1 MNIQV
6 SNLSLNTTDSDLRKL
21 FSVYG
26 EVNSA
31 MVVRSNSNGRSQ
43 GTAIVDM
50 INDAQAA
57 QAILFLNRKMVDGKK
72 ISVSE
77 VEYSPN
83 RYRN

>member
-1 MNIQV
+1 MNIHV
-6 SNLSLNTTDSDLRKL
+6 SNLSLNTIDSDLRKL

-31 MVVRSNSNGRSQ
+31 VVVRSKANGRSQ
-43 GTAIVDM
+43 GTAIVEM
-50 INDAQAA
+50 INESQAT
-57 QAILFLNRKMVDGKK
+57 QAILILNRKMLDGKK

-77 VEYSPN
+77 IEYSPN